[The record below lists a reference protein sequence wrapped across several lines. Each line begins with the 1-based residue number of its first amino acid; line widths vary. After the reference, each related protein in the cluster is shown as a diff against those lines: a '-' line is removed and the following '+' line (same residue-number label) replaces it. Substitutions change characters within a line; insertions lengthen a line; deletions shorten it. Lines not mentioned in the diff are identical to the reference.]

1 MHGYRWRLAAGGW
14 GHSAPFAKL
23 RLLATLGE
31 WGTLDTWTPISSDT
45 MLATLHSSAWRIRTV
60 SLRCQTGKLSNIPQM
75 VYHDHSP
82 TPHLYLVYIF
92 TLHWIAICV
101 IRIITLCLHVCHE
114 VKIRSKFSLWSIGR
128 YMFYLYSVIF
138 IMRPRV
144 RACKLGIFRSFWL
157 RKQPNKS

>member
-1 MHGYRWRLAAGGW
+1 MPSRYKLQDARIQVAAEDTAHRLPNCGCWR
-14 GHSAPFAKL
+14 H
-23 RLLATLGE
+23 

-101 IRIITLCLHVCHE
+101 IRIITLCLPRVKDK
-114 VKIRSKFSLWSIGR
+114 VKIQLMVDWSIHVL
-128 YMFYLYSVIF
+128 FVDI
-138 IMRPRV
+138 
-144 RACKLGIFRSFWL
+144 
-157 RKQPNKS
+157 

>member
-1 MHGYRWRLAAGGW
+1 MPSRYKLQDARIQVAAGGW
-14 GHSAPFAKL
+14 RL
-23 RLLATLGE
+23 RTQRTVCQIAAAGDTGR
-31 WGTLDTWTPISSDT
+31 GTLDTWTPISSDT

-60 SLRCQTGKLSNIPQM
+60 SPRCQTGKLSNIPQM

-114 VKIRSKFSLWSIGR
+114 LKIGQNSAYGRLVDTCFICR
-128 YMFYLYSVIF
+128 YMRYVIC
-138 IMRPRV
+138 IVSMM
-144 RACKLGIFRSFWL
+144 
-157 RKQPNKS
+157 

>member
-1 MHGYRWRLAAGGW
+1 MKGRCRADTSYKMHGYRWRLAAEDTA
-14 GHSAPFAKL
+14 H
-23 RLLATLGE
+23 RLPNCGCWLC

-60 SLRCQTGKLSNIPQM
+60 SPRCQTGKLSNIPQM

-101 IRIITLCLHVCHE
+101 IRIITLCLPRVKDK
-114 VKIRSKFSLWSIGR
+114 VKIQLMVDWSIHVL
-128 YMFYLYSVIF
+128 FVVI
-138 IMRPRV
+138 
-144 RACKLGIFRSFWL
+144 
-157 RKQPNKS
+157 

>member
-1 MHGYRWRLAAGGW
+1 MKGRCRADTSYKMHGYRWRLAAEDTA
-14 GHSAPFAKL
+14 H
-23 RLLATLGE
+23 RLPNCGCWRH

-75 VYHDHSP
+75 VYYDHSP
-82 TPHLYLVYIF
+82 TPAHLYLVYIF

-114 VKIRSKFSLWSIGR
+114 LKIGQNSAYGRLVDTCFICR
-128 YMFYLYSVIF
+128 YMRYDIRIVS
-138 IMRPRV
+138 IM
-144 RACKLGIFRSFWL
+144 
-157 RKQPNKS
+157 

>member
-1 MHGYRWRLAAGGW
+1 MPSRYKLQDARIQVAAEDTAHRLPNCGCWR
-14 GHSAPFAKL
+14 H
-23 RLLATLGE
+23 

-128 YMFYLYSVIF
+128 YMFYL
-138 IMRPRV
+138 
-144 RACKLGIFRSFWL
+144 
-157 RKQPNKS
+157 